1 MSSLHNTSFTNNDA
15 DDNLDFQKEF
25 FKYLYYWKFFIVS
38 ILFFLFIAF
47 IYLRY
52 APKYFDTKAKFQ
64 IIDKKETSL
73 ELPTASELFS
83 KSKINLENEIEI
95 IKSKPIIKEVVK
107 NKNLQTSVIGI
118 GDIAERLLVE
128 YPFEIVLKAPI
139 NSLVNQSYRLNK
151 TNVGFEIINLENES
165 KNYNFNGANS
175 SKYNHDLP
183 FEIKNFKKKKYD
195 FYRHNGYKIKFS
207 SEEKII
213 ENIKKSL
220 TISQVG
226 TNSDIIEI
234 NFRSTNKKY
243 SEAFLNNLLDV
254 FNNDGVKDRQLIH
267 KRTIDFVNSRYSYL
281 SLELDSIEIA
291 KQLYKIEN
299 GLVDLSVNSVIS
311 LEKSSKSEES
321 ILSTENQISIT
332 NLLLETL
339 ADDKLELLPAN
350 MVIENNEINLLISQY
365 NQIILDRK
373 KLILSAGS
381 NNPSTKQLENTLRDF
396 RSNIINSLQNNLLQL
411 NNIRSK
417 LSNQFYKY
425 NNEISDLPEKEKVL
439 RAIER
444 NQKIKESLYLFLL
457 QKREE
462 AEVSYAVTEPSI
474 KVVEYANSKNNPILP
489 KSNVIYLA
497 AILISLLL
505 PFSIIYLMFFFNR
518 KIFTREQ
525 IEELKLPVSVVGE
538 IPEIYSQSNTILNS
552 ARERSPL
559 AESFRVLASK
569 LRFYKEE
576 NKKDGQII
584 IVTST
589 VKGEGKTFCATNLAL
604 TKASLGEKTL
614 LIGADLHNPQI
625 HTYLNVE
632 KNHAGLVNFLVDS
645 NYDWKKAVLKFED
658 VDCDIIIGGQ
668 IPPNPAQLLNNGN
681 FEKLLNQAKKV
692 YDHIII
698 DTPPCL
704 LVSDTLRMSPLADLL
719 IFVVR
724 CNHTDINILDFI
736 SDSYSKGVI
745 NKNSILILNGLGAK
759 GKYGYGYAYN
769 YSYGYRYNYS
779 YNYNYGY
786 GYEYKSEEE

>member
-1 MSSLHNTSFTNNDA
+1 MGSSHNTDFNNFYS
-15 DDNLDFQKEF
+15 DDEFSFQKEF
-25 FKYLYYWKFFIVS
+25 FKYLYYWKYFIISAV
-38 ILFFLFIAF
+38 IFFLVAYT
-47 IYLRY
+47 YLRY
-52 APKYFDTKAKFQ
+52 SEKIYDTNAKIQ
-64 IIDKKETSL
+64 IIDKKQTSM

-95 IKSKPIIKEVVK
+95 IKSNPILKKVI
-107 NKNLQTSVIGI
+107 KNLNLKIQVFEI
-118 GDIAERLLVE
+118 GDIKKALVVD
-128 YPFEIVLKAPI
+128 YPFEITLKSDLD
-139 NSLVNQSYRLNK
+139 SLVNQTYRLNK
-151 TNVGFEIINLENES
+151 TDKGFEIIDFQNDAKS
-165 KNYNFNGANS
+165 YYFNGANS
-175 SKYNHDLP
+175 FNYNHDLP
-183 FEIKNFKKKKYD
+183 FEIVNFNKKL
-195 FYRHNGYKIKFS
+195 FS
-207 SEEKII
+207 KRECEGFEVNFLSANTLLTKL
-213 ENIKKSL
+213 KRSL
-220 TISQVG
+220 TLSEVG
-226 TNSDIIEI
+226 KESDIIEL
-234 NFRSTNKKY
+234 NFKSTNKEY
-243 SEAFLNNLLDV
+243 SENFLNELIEV

-267 KRTIDFVNSRYSYL
+267 KRTIDFVNARYSYL

-291 KQLYKIEN
+291 KQLYKVEN
-299 GLVDLSVNSVIS
+299 SLVDLSANSAIS

-339 ADDKLELLPAN
+339 ANDKLGLLPAN
-350 MVIENNEINLLISQY
+350 MVIENKEINLLISKY

-381 NNPSTKQLENTLRDF
+381 NNPSTKQLETTLSDL
-396 RSNIINSLQNNLLQL
+396 RSNIIYSLKNNLSQL
-411 NNIRSK
+411 KNIKSK

-425 NNEISDLPEKEKVL
+425 NNEISNLPEKEKIL

-474 KVVEYANSKNNPILP
+474 KLVEYATTKNNHVSPRTNL
-489 KSNVIYLA
+489 IYLG
-497 AILISLLL
+497 AILIGFLL
-505 PFSIIYLMFFFNR
+505 PFTLLYLMFFFNR
-518 KIFTREQ
+518 KVFTKEQ
-525 IEELKLPVSVVGE
+525 IEELKLPISVVGE
-538 IPEIYSQSNTILNS
+538 IPEIDDQSNTILNS

-559 AESFRVLASK
+559 AESFRVLSSK
-569 LRFYKEE
+569 LRFYTDE

-584 IVTST
+584 IVSST
-589 VKGEGKTFCATNLAL
+589 IKGEGKTFCATNLAL
-604 TKASLGEKTL
+604 TKASLGERTL

-632 KNHAGLVNFLVDS
+632 KNHAGLVNYLVDS
-645 NYDWKKAVLKFED
+645 NYDWKKAILRFEE
-658 VDCDIIIGGQ
+658 VNCDILIGGQ

-681 FEKLLNQAKKV
+681 FEKLLNEAKKV
-692 YDHIII
+692 YDNIII

-704 LVSDTLRMSPLADLL
+704 LVSDTLRLSPLADLL

-736 SDSYSKGVI
+736 NDSYSKGVI
-745 NKNSILILNGLGAK
+745 NKNSIIVLNGLGSK

-786 GYEYKSEEE
+786 GYEYKSEKD